1 MRNITVAITVDDKM
15 GLAFNKRRQSRDS
28 VLCSRVVE
36 LSNGSKLWMSEYSA
50 KLFEGADIIINNGFL
65 YMAEAG
71 DYCFVEESLLNF
83 DFSAVE
89 NIIVYRWNRKY
100 PADVK
105 LDLTVLEGFK
115 LVDSCEF
122 KGSSHEKITEEIYK
136 L

>member
-1 MRNITVAITVDDKM
+1 MNIIICIDDNGGM
-15 GLAFNKRRQSRDS
+15 LFNKRRQSRDS

-105 LDLTVLEGFK
+105 FDLMVLEGFK